1 MKATKR
7 LFNLTKMTQTIETAV
22 ILAAGRGTR
31 LQPFTFDIPKGFMPV
46 GNERLIERSV
56 RLLKE
61 NGIKN
66 IIIGTGHLHEHYVK
80 FAKENGLKTFL
91 SPEFATTG
99 SFHTLIF
106 GSELIDG
113 DFLLLESDLLYH
125 SDAIKGL
132 LNSENKDVILTSGFT
147 QSNDEVYVEVEEGR
161 LKNLSKKKEEL
172 KSVDAELV
180 GIWKISLDLLN
191 KLKAFHSSVEDAR
204 NKDYEIAIAELS
216 VNHRVDVLKLDNLAW
231 CEIDNQEH
239 LERAKEKIL
248 PRLD

>member
-1 MKATKR
+1 
-7 LFNLTKMTQTIETAV
+7 MTQTIETAV

-31 LQPFTFDIPKGFMPV
+31 LQPYTFDIPKGFMPV
-46 GNERLIERSV
+46 GDERLIERSV

-66 IIIGTGHLHEHYVK
+66 VIIGTGHLHEHYEK
-80 FAKENGLKTFL
+80 FAQENGLTTFL
-91 SPEFATTG
+91 SPDFATTG
-99 SFHTLIF
+99 SFHTLIY
-106 GSELIDG
+106 GSENIKG

-132 LNSENKDVILTSGFT
+132 LNHSAKDVILTSGFT
-147 QSNDEVYVEVEEGR
+147 QSNDEVYVEMADGN

-172 KSVDAELV
+172 NSVDAELV
-180 GIWKISLDLLN
+180 GIWKISMDLLE
-191 KLKAFHSSVEDAR
+191 KLKQYHAEAENSA
-204 NKDYEIAIAELS
+204 NKDYEIAIAEIS
-216 VNHRVDVLKLDNLAW
+216 ADNPVSVLKVDDLAW

>member
-1 MKATKR
+1 
-7 LFNLTKMTQTIETAV
+7 MTQTIESAV

-216 VNHRVDVLKLDNLAW
+216 VNHRVDVLKLVNLAW